1 MRRSGQ
7 EAQHNSDLRMMHE
20 SAAARRRTNAFALG
34 EHAIGDVQMEG
45 HNRPEDM
52 EIKMKKWDV
61 CDRSVSETKLYNG
74 SDKDVS
80 ASGNKLTKKESLK
93 VQKKNYREEKKRA
106 TKELLSTI
114 TDPSVIVM
122 ADWLKIRGTLKSW
135 TKLWCVLKPGVL
147 LIYKTNKNGQ
157 WVGTVLLN
165 ACELIERPSKK
176 DGFCFK
182 LFHPLEQSIWAV
194 KGPKGEAV
202 GSITQP
208 LPSSHL
214 IFRAASESDGETE
227 THTHTQ
233 TYRKSAV
240 CY

>member
-1 MRRSGQ
+1 
-7 EAQHNSDLRMMHE
+7 MMKQDGILG
-20 SAAARRRTNAFALG
+20 RRRFSTCGGTISGRPAHPDGRKLIRNASFGGYNELSVCLPG
-34 EHAIGDVQMEG
+34 FDRGKEEIL
-45 HNRPEDM
+45 PLKEDSSLS
-52 EIKMKKWDV
+52 ISKSK
-61 CDRSVSETKLYNG
+61 SETKLYNG

-80 ASGNKLTKKESLK
+80 VSGNKLTKKESLK

-194 KGPKGEAV
+194 KVQRKLC
-202 GSITQP
+202 GS
-208 LPSSHL
+208 H
-214 IFRAASESDGETE
+214 SD
-227 THTHTQ
+227 
-233 TYRKSAV
+233 
-240 CY
+240 

>member
-1 MRRSGQ
+1 M
-7 EAQHNSDLRMMHE
+7 
-20 SAAARRRTNAFALG
+20 
-34 EHAIGDVQMEG
+34 
-45 HNRPEDM
+45 
-52 EIKMKKWDV
+52 
-61 CDRSVSETKLYNG
+61 
-74 SDKDVS
+74 
-80 ASGNKLTKKESLK
+80 SLMCLFIQ

-122 ADWLKIRGTLKSW
+122 ADWLKVRFTVSLTSEHKVHFNSKPRIKRFPLLTLSSLSSESPSSRITCSCINPVYHFQIRGTLKSW

-194 KGPKGEAV
+194 KVPGRTHKQHLYIYILKSKQLLNPLCLDREVRSGFVFCFRVLKVKLWAPSLSRYPAV
-202 GSITQP
+202 I
-208 LPSSHL
+208 
-214 IFRAASESDGETE
+214 
-227 THTHTQ
+227 
-233 TYRKSAV
+233 
-240 CY
+240 